1 MSFARIYADNVRI
14 EPGTVP
20 HLGSRHYV
28 ELNLDLTTNQWREAL
43 AFLISQTPP
52 QEMRELL
59 QSEFPDLLT
68 EVSA

>member
-1 MSFARIYADNVRI
+1 MSFARIYADGLEVL
-14 EPGTVP
+14 PGTVP

-28 ELNLDLTTNQWREAL
+28 ELELDMTTAQWREAL
-43 AFLISQTPP
+43 AFLISQTSA

-59 QSEFPDLLT
+59 QSDFPDLL

>member
-1 MSFARIYADNVRI
+1 MSFARLYAEGVKVL
-14 EPGTVP
+14 PGTVP

-28 ELNLDLTTNQWREAL
+28 ELELDMTTSQWREAL
-43 AFLISQTPP
+43 AFLISQTPA